1 MQTHTLVMQ
10 NRPLTLARGRGPGV
24 RGRTGGGRRCRHR
37 PRALRL
43 PRLPGTLAPPGR
55 SSVGSKGGVGA
66 AQLGKGLHGPEGQPL
81 LQAACGENPHCLH
94 VLGSV
99 VHLSGREPVAGSA
112 LPRSLRRL
120 TAGPVLPEGDL
131 VSACGLSPAA
141 APVRPSQ
148 KHRPARAL
156 LLPLESGLPA
166 VPAFGDSRT
175 QGAGRACFPGR
186 EGRARA
192 ALFRQKPKRRD
203 AWRQQARSHFHK
215 RSAPAAPQT
224 CPTSR
229 LSGPQVS
236 A

>member
-1 MQTHTLVMQ
+1 MQTYALVIQ
-10 NRPLTLARGRGPGV
+10 NRPLTLAKGRGPVV
-24 RGRTGGGRRCRHR
+24 RGRTGGGCRCRHR

-66 AQLGKGLHGPEGQPL
+66 AQLGKGLHGPEGQPRSRRPVGKTL
-81 LQAACGENPHCLH
+81 IVFMSWVRLSICRGGSPWRAVPCPGHCGDSPQAPSSLRGA
-94 VLGSV
+94 S
-99 VHLSGREPVAGSA
+99 SQPVASA
-112 LPRSLRRL
+112 QRPRPCTRH
-120 TAGPVLPEGDL
+120 
-131 VSACGLSPAA
+131 
-141 APVRPSQ
+141 

-166 VPAFGDSRT
+166 VPAFGDS
-175 QGAGRACFPGR
+175 QMEGARRACFPGR

-203 AWRQQARSHFHK
+203 AWRQQARSHFRK